1 MFCAL
6 REAEKHLHE
15 EQQGL
20 LTLAAQSNVI
30 VEPRAVFA
38 IAQAF
43 FEFPGY
49 KIFGKIVAF
58 NHATQKRTLKD
69 LRSFWRKKR
78 IGSTMLT
85 SIRFK
90 P

>member
-6 REAEKHLHE
+6 REAEKHPHE
-15 EQQGL
+15 EQQGA

-38 IAQAF
+38 NAQAF

-49 KIFGKIVAF
+49 KILV
-58 NHATQKRTLKD
+58 R
-69 LRSFWRKKR
+69 
-78 IGSTMLT
+78 
-85 SIRFK
+85 
-90 P
+90 